1 MKGALN
7 EYAPLLDTY
16 APIYTDVEEAFYLLC
31 QFHIGDANEIRTY
44 APIYTDV
51 EEAFYL
57 LCQFHIGDAN
67 EIRWVRTS
75 FN

>member
-31 QFHIGDANEIRTY
+31 QFHIGDANEIW
-44 APIYTDV
+44 
-51 EEAFYL
+51 
-57 LCQFHIGDAN
+57 
-67 EIRWVRTS
+67 WVRTS